1 MIRKFLIFARVIQ
14 VRKLKDSF
22 NLTYQERRLNPF
34 NPLTYVTI
42 LIAILVGIVM
52 FGVVGVWKEIDLSN
66 PFKYH

>member
-22 NLTYQERRLNPF
+22 KLTYQERRLNPF

-42 LIAILVGIVM
+42 LITFLVGIVM
-52 FGVVGVWKEIDLSN
+52 FGVVGIWKEIDLSN

>member
-22 NLTYQERRLNPF
+22 KLTYQERRLNPF

>member
-14 VRKLKDSF
+14 VRKFKDSF

-42 LIAILVGIVM
+42 LITFMVGIVM
-52 FGVVGVWKEIDLSN
+52 FGVVGVWKEMDLSN
-66 PFKYH
+66 PFKYR

>member
-52 FGVVGVWKEIDLSN
+52 FGIVGVWKEIDLSN

>member
-14 VRKLKDSF
+14 VRKFKDSF

-42 LIAILVGIVM
+42 LITFMVGIVM
-52 FGVVGVWKEIDLSN
+52 FGVVGIWKEIDLSN
-66 PFKYH
+66 PFKYR

>member
-22 NLTYQERRLNPF
+22 KLTYQEHRLNPF